1 MMTAFPAGQG
11 VLPLLPDPLR
21 TCEEGD
27 AYEVTDPFTLLY
39 R

>member
-1 MMTAFPAGQG
+1 MAAFSGNQG
-11 VLPLLPDPLR
+11 RLPLLPDPSR

-27 AYEVTDPFTLLY
+27 AYEVTDPFTLLS